1 MGCSCK
7 CSLKP
12 IHCIPLLIWTNANC
26 IITTE
31 YFGILL
37 DVPAGSSHWMKLLW
51 RSLSEVPL
59 VRGLSHIFLW
69 RRTIWW
75 LTGFHCETGFL
86 GEQVTQK
93 NPNKVSKIIFPTEI
107 DFNCVLDYTLFWSV
121 FFKKN
126 QATGGSKCSSSPLE
140 GIKQK
145 NPDRNGLCLV

>member
-1 MGCSCK
+1 
-7 CSLKP
+7 
-12 IHCIPLLIWTNANC
+12 LLIWTNANC

-107 DFNCVLDYTLFWSV
+107 DFNCGLDYTLFWSV
-121 FFKKN
+121 FFKKSGN
-126 QATGGSKCSSSPLE
+126 GWIEMLQLATRRHQK
-140 GIKQK
+140 K